1 MTEIQSREIGELRER
16 VKYLEKQLS
25 ETKSYFEKMLD
36 EKLQTVCEKL
46 TSKIDNSNKENEYNR
61 ELHNSKLERKIEVI
75 SAKVDSLIDARATW
89 KDDLKW
95 FIPVIVAICISVYE
109 HWKHT

>member
-1 MTEIQSREIGELRER
+1 MAELVNREIGELKEKVRS
-16 VKYLEKQLS
+16 LEKQLFD
-25 ETKSYFEKMLD
+25 TKNSFEKMLD

-61 ELHNSKLERKIEVI
+61 ELHNNKLESKIESMSI
-75 SAKVDSLIDARATW
+75 KVQSLIDARTTW

-95 FIPVIVAICISVYE
+95 LIPLLVGIGLTIYGN
-109 HWKHT
+109 WKH